1 VNPRG
6 SFAILAILGSTLASL
21 AAPVPGLGQTG
32 EPPPDPNVQVVR
44 AATARYRDRT
54 VAEEEGY
61 RRIGPDIP
69 AMGEHWVQVGRLLD
83 PAVDLERPEIL
94 TYVPV
99 DGRPR
104 LVGVAWA
111 VALREAEAPPRV
123 PGLPAVWHGH
133 AGPVEEELLQVG
145 HAGHGPDAEGG
156 TGSRV
161 EVIHAWVWAPSP
173 AGTYSAEN
181 WALPALRLG
190 LPPEHERDDEAARAL
205 SLAGGGHAFISRQ
218 VALLAALDREASE
231 RADGILAR
239 AGAEADAVLAANPA
253 VLGIRDRMRLAAIWR
268 EAREEL
274 SATAGPEG
282 AAMVHAIF
290 GEGTAPKSADLSARV
305 TCDHAVRG
313 GVIGGLAGAGLGIV
327 VMSNANARAMTIVST
342 PLAMLGAGL
351 GALIG
356 GSQRTDCD

>member
-1 VNPRG
+1 MSPRG
-6 SFAILAILGSTLASL
+6 PFVILAILGSTLASL

-32 EPPPDPNVQVVR
+32 EPPPDPVVQVVR

-54 VAEEEGY
+54 VAEEEGF
-61 RRIGPDIP
+61 RRVGPDIP

-111 VALREAEAPPRV
+111 VALRGAETPPRV
-123 PGLPAVWHGH
+123 PGLPTQWHGH

-145 HAGHGPDAEGG
+145 HAGHRPGAEGG

-161 EVIHAWVWAPSP
+161 EVIHAWVWTPSP

-190 LPPEHERDDEAARAL
+190 LPPESERDDEAARAL
-205 SLAGGGHAFISRQ
+205 SLAGGGHAFLGRQ
-218 VALLAALDREASE
+218 VALLAGLDGEAS
-231 RADGILAR
+231 AHAAGILAR
-239 AGAEADAVLAANPA
+239 AGAEADAVLSPNPA
-253 VLGIRDRMRLAAIWR
+253 VLVFRDRVRLAAIWR
-268 EAREEL
+268 DAREKL
-274 SATAGPEG
+274 SATAGPED

-290 GEGTAPKSADLSARV
+290 GEGSVPASAP
-305 TCDHAVRG
+305 
-313 GVIGGLAGAGLGIV
+313 
-327 VMSNANARAMTIVST
+327 
-342 PLAMLGAGL
+342 
-351 GALIG
+351 
-356 GSQRTDCD
+356 